1 MEHAVEED
9 ISMYVTGDIA
19 GCYEAA
25 GNTRLHVVIAGKE
38 GAALVR
44 RKETRRVGIW
54 LDDGRRI
61 SADQRKKI
69 YASIRDFSEWSG
81 YTPEETKQVLKYLY
95 VERTGRPYFSLADCS
110 MDTARAFINLIIDIC
125 LEYGVILS
133 DALYERSED
142 IEYMLQSCLRNRKCA
157 ICGRSGEVHHWD
169 AIGMGND
176 RRHYDDSDN
185 RKICLCRQ
193 HHTIAHS
200 CGRERFMQRYRVYGI
215 KYVEEPKG
223 CFMDKISLPEEA
235 EGKEKTYECGPE

>member
-1 MEHAVEED
+1 
-9 ISMYVTGDIA
+9 MYVTGDIA

-38 GAALVR
+38 SAALVR
-44 RKETRRVGIW
+44 KKETRRVGVW

-61 SADQRKKI
+61 SADQRRKI

-81 YTPEETKQVLKYLY
+81 YTPEEAKQVLKCLY
-95 VERTGRPYFSLADCS
+95 VERTGQTYFSLSDCS
-110 MDTARAFINLIIDIC
+110 MDIARTFINLIIDIC
-125 LEYGVILS
+125 LEHGVILS
-133 DALYERSED
+133 DSLYDRAED
-142 IEYMLQSCLRNRKCA
+142 IGHMLHSCLRNRKCA
-157 ICGRSGEVHHWD
+157 ICGRAGEVHHWD

-200 CGRERFMQRYRVYGI
+200 CGRERFMQRYHVYGI
-215 KYVEEPKG
+215 YYAEGPEG
-223 CFMDKISLPEEA
+223 IFIDKISPWENA
-235 EGKEKTYECGPE
+235 EGKEGAYERGPE